1 MTCIKHLANSNL
13 LKMSIKRLES
23 VVLIRIIRHCE
34 MAEESVHGILLR
46 TKTHSGYLLLKCLP
60 TGTRALRQTRVHA
73 VCALTEPVPLT
84 ESNGRGKG

>member
-34 MAEESVHGILLR
+34 MAEESVHGMSGLSGVGELLPIAG
-46 TKTHSGYLLLKCLP
+46 S
-60 TGTRALRQTRVHA
+60 RQG
-73 VCALTEPVPLT
+73 LGPLT
-84 ESNGRGKG
+84 GLFSQRSCPGP